1 MTFNIAACREPPGGI
16 VDVAHTI
23 EQEQPDFVA
32 MQEVDRFTQR
42 SGAQIDQITELARHA
57 HFAHKIYIPSMDF
70 QGGQYGNAILSKH
83 PFDLVVKANL
93 DGRGQGETRSMGI
106 VSCKINNDQ
115 QLFFGVIHL
124 EHEIVSLREA
134 QVKDAIEIY
143 RRSGLEKQPFILA
156 GDFND
161 EPYSSTVQLLL
172 TEGGFKLPHKQ
183 CSPTWPASNPTVT
196 IDHILMNQK
205 AADMF
210 EITNYHTSTTNMSSD
225 HLPLIMELKIK

>member
-1 MTFNIAACREPPGGI
+1 MTSLKIMTFNIAACREPPDGI
-16 VDVAHTI
+16 VDVARTI
-23 EQEQPDFVA
+23 EQEQPDLVA

-42 SGAQIDQITELARHA
+42 SGAQIDQITELARYA

-93 DGRGQGETRSMGI
+93 DGRGQGEQRSMGI
-106 VSCKINNDQ
+106 VSCKINND
-115 QLFFGVIHL
+115 H
-124 EHEIVSLREA
+124 LREA

-161 EPYSSTVQLLL
+161 EPHSSTVQLLL

-225 HLPLIMELKIK
+225 HLPLIVELKMK